1 MLNGLLFKKTKFNT
15 LMLIPMM
22 MIMTLRLAVVFNMT
36 LLFRIMIAVLSHKYS
51 FKYKNMMYNP
61 SNVTTTHLDPYLVD
75 YLTSLNE
82 CFWPPLSMIVW
93 PCMALSKIIINH
105 LSLQWMFVSITN
117 LLKRIISILKHQ
129 PLMVIIRAPSY
140 FLE

>member
-51 FKYKNMMYNP
+51 LKYKNMIYNP
-61 SNVTTTHLDPYLVD
+61 SNVTTIHLDPYLVG
-75 YLTSLNE
+75 YLTPLNE
-82 CFWPPLSMIVW
+82 CFWPPLIMIV
-93 PCMALSKIIINH
+93 
-105 LSLQWMFVSITN
+105 
-117 LLKRIISILKHQ
+117 
-129 PLMVIIRAPSY
+129 
-140 FLE
+140 